1 MECVS
6 FWPPSRGGHG
16 LTHHGDSI
24 YLFGGFRT
32 EFKHGVQDYP
42 FSADAHEKY
51 VFFKNDRFPPL
62 SLSLSLLL
70 ARSPAVLPPAHPP
83 ASLFNTVY
91 LYLSPLT
98 SFLLSS
104 FLLLSFYTDFIP
116 FRYDPSLPYYLDDL
130 WVFSVDSVATNSPTV
145 DANVT
150 GLWRE
155 IKRSPGVDW
164 PPARTGHSLVSTDNG
179 NSLML
184 FGGYRR

>member
-104 FLLLSFYTDFIP
+104 FLSSLLSTNCTNFHHNIFFPILS
-116 FRYDPSLPYYLDDL
+116 YDLIL
-130 WVFSVDSVATNSPTV
+130 
-145 DANVT
+145 
-150 GLWRE
+150 
-155 IKRSPGVDW
+155 
-164 PPARTGHSLVSTDNG
+164 H
-179 NSLML
+179 
-184 FGGYRR
+184 